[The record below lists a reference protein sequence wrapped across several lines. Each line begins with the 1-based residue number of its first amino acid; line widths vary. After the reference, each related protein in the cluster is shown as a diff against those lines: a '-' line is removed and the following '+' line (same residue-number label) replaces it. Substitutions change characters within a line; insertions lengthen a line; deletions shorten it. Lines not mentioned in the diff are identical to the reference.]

1 LVQSDTVVIN
11 FECCSGFQ
19 HGFASKPGCACSETS
34 SQQYAKIPKLAVSNS
49 AGAVGLAGPAGV
61 AVTVGSA
68 GLAGPVGPVGPAGV
82 AGQAKYS
89 VLDFVELAISR
100 GFMVMMSDFSVKALM
115 NEWTTPRSVLGS
127 NCLVKLGAA
136 HHGVQLWF
144 DKQQLRSCC
153 STQLK
158 ALAELSTSSTADIH
172 CMSDTILF
180 GINHQVA
187 GQSQH
192 YELSVLTIATLVDK
206 QVVPKSDFTCELAG
220 KHGAVGHAVL
230 VYASGGILMLAGS
243 HWLELCN
250 INTNKDQF
258 FGCVDK
264 LYGRNSQTCTRLRN
278 QYESLDHNQQAT
290 WLQRNAQQTIQSQS
304 PYNSQSSQSCQ
315 FNQAGPD

>member
-1 LVQSDTVVIN
+1 
-11 FECCSGFQ
+11 
-19 HGFASKPGCACSETS
+19 
-34 SQQYAKIPKLAVSNS
+34 
-49 AGAVGLAGPAGV
+49 
-61 AVTVGSA
+61 
-68 GLAGPVGPVGPAGV
+68 
-82 AGQAKYS
+82 
-89 VLDFVELAISR
+89 LDFVELAISR

-127 NCLVKLGAA
+127 NCLVRLGAA
-136 HHGVQLWF
+136 NYGVQLWF

-158 ALAELSTSSTADIH
+158 ALAELSTSSTADVH

-187 GQSQH
+187 CQSHH

-220 KHGAVGHAVL
+220 KHGAVGHAIL

-278 QYESLDHNQQAT
+278 QYDSLDSKQQAT

-304 PYNSQSSQSCQ
+304 PYNSQSSQSSQ